1 MGQRACQ
8 LQPMKG
14 RKAVHLTLTLCLLPF
29 FPTSP
34 DSWTQQQPQQS
45 ESLPTA
51 WAIPCA
57 SGCKRASAPVL
68 QKS

>member
-29 FPTSP
+29 LSTSP
-34 DSWTQQQPQQS
+34 DSRTQQPQQS
-45 ESLPTA
+45 ESFPTA

-57 SGCKRASAPVL
+57 SGCKRASATML